1 MVRIISTF
9 NLKED
14 LMSSLHAR
22 FGDRI
27 VITVVK
33 DFGKAGDEIG
43 LADVLLYN
51 KLDLEGIDFE
61 RMKNLKWVQVVFSG
75 INHMP
80 LEYFEKRGIILTNAR
95 GVHRIQMSEYAL
107 GLLLMIVRRFPH
119 YIRSKDARKWDPI
132 KTDELYGKTIGF
144 IGTGAVAKEIAR
156 KLRPFDVRII
166 GVKNRVEPVEHFDE
180 VYGIDKMDMVLE
192 QSDIVIVLVPLTDQ
206 TYRMIGEQQFR
217 KMKRT
222 AWFVNI
228 ARGPVVDQEAMIK
241 ALKEGWIAG
250 AGLDVYDEEP
260 LPADS
265 PLWELDNVIMTP
277 HIAGPSPHYMERF
290 LEIFAVNLQAFISGK
305 TDQMINVIDYAR
317 KY

>member
-1 MVRIISTF
+1 MIRVISTF
-9 NLKED
+9 NLKEN
-14 LMSSLHAR
+14 LLSSLNAR
-22 FGDRI
+22 FGDR
-27 VITVVK
+27 VKVTVVK
-33 DFGKAGDEIG
+33 DFDKAVEEVEA
-43 LADVLLYN
+43 ADVLLYN
-51 KLDLEGIDFE
+51 KLDLEGVDFD

-80 LEYFEKRGIILTNAR
+80 LEYFNKRGIILTNAR

-119 YIRSKDARKWDPI
+119 YIKAKENRKWDPI

-144 IGTGAVAKEIAR
+144 IGAGVVAREIAR
-156 KLRPFDVRII
+156 KLKPFDVRII
-166 GVKNRVEPVEHFDE
+166 GVKNRVEPVEHFDQI
-180 VYGIDKMDMVLE
+180 YGVDQMDLILE
-192 QSDIVIVLVPLTDQ
+192 QSDIVIVLVPLTDE
-206 TYRMIGEQQFR
+206 TYRMIGEDQFR
-217 KMKRT
+217 KMKNT
-222 AWFVNI
+222 AWFINI
-228 ARGPVVDQEAMIK
+228 ARGPVVDQQAMIK

-250 AGLDVYDEEP
+250 AGLDVYDQEP

-290 LEIFAVNLQAFISGK
+290 LDIFAENLQAFISGR
-305 TDQMINVIDYAR
+305 TDQMVNVIDYNR